1 MIKLV
6 EYDLRKD
13 IDRFKH
19 FLDVLEVNL
28 QKQGINDL
36 NLMDMF
42 DKFYDQSEV
51 DVTNLQF
58 SAHLTTLN
66 NDLTGLSTALNE
78 FNDALFHLDEAN
90 VDLETDLSELA
101 DNLSI
106 LTGMLDDFSSDLTDF
121 QSDLNDF
128 DFQLNGDATH
138 DGFVDTLTSIQT
150 AIGDENTPSSLKG
163 MLHDFGIALQ
173 GVASGDN
180 ALSLSLTTL
189 SGYLTAFEGTLQEFK
204 TQISNDL
211 GSSVYDGLDEQVINL
226 IYSIANTKQ
235 DVDAHKDELDDLSD
249 MIGTDQDSLSDGT
262 LYGVLNNTSSVAS
275 SASTTANTVSNTI
288 TNTIS
293 PQISSLDTAST
304 NIKNKMGYN
313 NIPNGSTLQG
323 QITSQGNTIGTSSDS
338 ASANTLFGKVK
349 NAQETADSVDTK
361 VGEPTSTST
370 NTVFG
375 SINNVVSSVGNV
387 ENAIDDVETKM
398 YKGSN
403 GTGTMQSPA
412 NGTVKKLIDTAQ
424 SDISDVQT
432 NIGDVDVDANNDLQS
447 QILTLIGLVQEMM
460 PTVAEVDSLDDV
472 AGGTTSRGNRKVNYG
487 NYAYNL
493 IHTNDTNK
501 YYRREHLDTSGTLGY
516 YGEWVE
522 ISSPYISQFISTK
535 LFQAV
540 DYYFRQKDS
549 KVSADDVLDLTS
561 GFVDPLIDDCTQ
573 SLINDRIYSA
583 IQGKQ
588 DIPVMELIETQTGH
602 GVTGKVYSDGLMV
615 YITLDGNP
623 TSINGTTT
631 LVTFTET
638 DYMPNVS
645 MIIPVPRS
653 GSGTVIRLTPSGSA
667 LFYPSN
673 LNNSPIVE
681 GAFTFPLKS
690 RLPSEE

>member
-1 MIKLV
+1 MV

-42 DKFYDQSEV
+42 DKFYDQSEI
-51 DVTNLQF
+51 DKTSLQF
-58 SAHLTTLN
+58 HTHLTTLN
-66 NDLTGLSTALNE
+66 TDLTGLSTALND
-78 FNDALFHLDEAN
+78 FNDSLFHLDEAN
-90 VDLETDLSELA
+90 EGLETDLTELA

-121 QSDLNDF
+121 QSDLSDF
-128 DFQLNGDATH
+128 DIQLNGDATH
-138 DGFVDTLTSIQT
+138 DGFVDTLTAIQT

-173 GVASGDN
+173 NVASGDN

-189 SGYLTAFEGTLQEFK
+189 SGYLTAFQGTLQEFK

-211 GSSVYDGLDEQVINL
+211 GSSVYDGLDEQVIKL

-235 DVDAHKDELDDLSD
+235 DVYTHKNDLDDLSG
-249 MIGTDQDSLSDGT
+249 MIGNDTDVLADGT

-275 SASTTANTVSNTI
+275 VASTTADGVSNTI
-288 TNTIS
+288 NNTIN
-293 PQISSLDTAST
+293 PALDTINNT
-304 NIKNKMGYN
+304 DIPNIKNKMGYN

-323 QITSQGNTIGTSSDS
+323 QITSQGNTIGSSSDS

-349 NAQETADSVDTK
+349 NAQNTADSVDTK
-361 VGEPTSTST
+361 VGEPSSTST

-375 SINNVVSSVGNV
+375 SINNVVSSVGSV
-387 ENAIDDVETKM
+387 ENAIGDVETKM

-412 NGTVKKLIDTAQ
+412 NGTVKQLIDSAQ
-424 SDISDVQT
+424 SDISDVQG
-432 NIGDVDVDANNDLQS
+432 NIGTYNDASTISTRLDNLELNVVTMYIMRTSSTKIKVTVAFKDKNGNYYNPSSDSEIQVKLSIWSNQGVSLLNRTSRSGNFNNYEFTHNEIPSTTREIFVATCLGVSVVELVGYATSNNIANIIDRIDNYWATEIPS
-447 QILTLIGLVQEMM
+447 MTLIE
-460 PTVAEVDSLDDV
+460 E
-472 AGGTTSRGNRKVNYG
+472 
-487 NYAYNL
+487 
-493 IHTNDTNK
+493 K
-501 YYRREHLDTSGTLGY
+501 Y
-516 YGEWVE
+516 
-522 ISSPYISQFISTK
+522 
-535 LFQAV
+535 
-540 DYYFRQKDS
+540 
-549 KVSADDVLDLTS
+549 
-561 GFVDPLIDDCTQ
+561 
-573 SLINDRIYSA
+573 
-583 IQGKQ
+583 
-588 DIPVMELIETQTGH
+588 GH

-631 LVTFTET
+631 LFSFTET
-638 DYMPNVS
+638 DYMPDTNT
-645 MIIPVPRS
+645 IIPVPRAGGGSTVRLATS
-653 GSGTVIRLTPSGSA
+653 GNV

-681 GAFTFPLKS
+681 GTFTFPLKS

>member
-1 MIKLV
+1 MV

-42 DKFYDQSEV
+42 DKFYDQSEI
-51 DVTNLQF
+51 DKTSLQF
-58 SAHLTTLN
+58 HTHLTTLN
-66 NDLTGLSTALNE
+66 TDLTGLSTALND
-78 FNDALFHLDEAN
+78 FNNALFHLDEAN
-90 VDLETDLSELA
+90 EDLETDLSELA
-101 DNLSI
+101 DNLTI

-121 QSDLNDF
+121 QSDLSDF
-128 DFQLNGDATH
+128 DIQLNGDATH
-138 DGFVDTLTSIQT
+138 DGFVDTLTAIQT

-163 MLHDFGIALQ
+163 MLHDFGVALQ

-189 SGYLTAFEGTLQEFK
+189 SGYLTAFQGTLQEFK

-211 GSSVYDGLDEQVINL
+211 GSSVYDGLDEQVIKL

-235 DVDAHKDELDDLSD
+235 DVSDHKDDLDDLSD
-249 MIGTDQDSLSDGT
+249 MIGNDTDVLADGT

-275 SASTTANTVSNTI
+275 VASTTADGVSNTI
-288 TNTIS
+288 NNTIN
-293 PQISSLDTAST
+293 PALDTINNT
-304 NIKNKMGYN
+304 DIPNIKNKMGYN

-323 QITSQGNTIGTSSDS
+323 QITSQGNTIGSSSDS

-349 NAQETADSVDTK
+349 NAQNTADSVDTK
-361 VGEPTSTST
+361 VGEPSSTST

-387 ENAIDDVETKM
+387 ENAIGDVETKM

-412 NGTVKKLIDTAQ
+412 NGTVKQLIDSAQ
-424 SDISDVQT
+424 SDISDVQGD
-432 NIGDVDVDANNDLQS
+432 IGTYTDSSTIATRLDNLEINVSSMLIMRLNP
-447 QILTLIGLVQEMM
+447 TLLKVS
-460 PTVAEVDSLDDV
+460 VAFKDK
-472 AGGTTSRGNRKVNYG
+472 NG
-487 NYAYNL
+487 NYYNPSTDSEIQVQLSEYVHGSVTTLNRTNRSGNYNHYEFTHTEVPSTNREIFVANCLGATAVELTGFATSNNIANL
-493 IHTNDTNK
+493 I
-501 YYRREHLDTSGTLGY
+501 
-516 YGEWVE
+516 
-522 ISSPYISQFISTK
+522 
-535 LFQAV
+535 
-540 DYYFRQKDS
+540 
-549 KVSADDVLDLTS
+549 
-561 GFVDPLIDDCTQ
+561 
-573 SLINDRIYSA
+573 DRIDNYWS
-583 IQGKQ
+583 
-588 DIPVMELIETQTGH
+588 DEVPSMNLVETKYGH

-631 LVTFTET
+631 LFSFTET
-638 DYMPNVS
+638 DYMPDANT
-645 MIIPVPRS
+645 IIPVPRAGS
-653 GSGTVIRLTPSGSA
+653 GSTVRLATSGNV

-681 GAFTFPLKS
+681 GTFTFPLKS